1 MNLMPVILVWSEIER
16 LMELRG
22 IPSRDALAFS
32 AGMHRS
38 SLYKISKGEV
48 QPSLKILGR
57 LCHVLNCQPGDLLR
71 FELGEEDE

>member
-57 LCHVLNCQPGDLLR
+57 LCQVLNCQPGDLLR
-71 FELGEEDE
+71 FEPDEDGQ